1 MEKVIKRLV
10 QEQNTEKRSLSP
22 HTFVKNIAKFER
34 DKLFKGHTGYISYG
48 QYEDESSFINV
59 TNRYYNVTL
68 MNQYYFVSDKTII
81 TATTEF
87 PITKY
92 FKSFLDN
99 LTNKG
104 HYILADEEG
113 DSTVDNMIMYR
124 ADDYYF
130 YITYTYNQKG
140 FMAFNHF
147 DNLKIVKTIRDIVR
161 KLKSIVRENGDD
173 PNFYTNIRYVKDE
186 YVYISKELFK

>member
-1 MEKVIKRLV
+1 MEKVINRLLE
-10 QEQNTEKRSLSP
+10 EQNTEKRSLSP
-22 HTFVKNIAKFER
+22 HTFVKNIAKFDR

-48 QYEDESSFINV
+48 QYEDKSSFINV

-99 LTNKG
+99 LTDKG
-104 HYILADEEG
+104 QYILADEEG
-113 DSTVDNMIMYR
+113 DSMVDNMIMYR

-130 YITYTYNQKG
+130 YITYTYNHKG

-147 DNLKIVKTIRDIVR
+147 DNLKIVKNIRDVVR

-173 PNFYTNIRYVKDE
+173 PSFYTNIRYVKDE
-186 YVYISKELFK
+186 CVYISKELFK